1 MQYVQTITP
10 NGPRRLEIPNAI
22 VAKGDNAIAKY
33 VANPPANAV
42 FVEALVIPEPAK
54 KADEP
59 AAVDPFAE
67 YDDTPSDTPPA
78 RRAKQEG

>member
-22 VAKGDNAIAKY
+22 VVKGDNAIAKY

-42 FVEALVIPEPAK
+42 FVEPIVIPEPLPL

-59 AAVDPFAE
+59 AIDPFAE